1 MHGSHLVYYELHE
14 IKLQQKLKGNS
25 DLPAALSNLP
35 FLTIKEKKIS
45 YLDIIQ
51 LIIFFLRKTML
62 FQWFKKTK
70 QSRHFHI

>member
-62 FQWFKKTK
+62 FQWF
-70 QSRHFHI
+70 